1 MATLEKISKKYGYKS
16 IFSNFDLQFAD
27 EKINVIMGKS
37 GIGKTT
43 LLNIL
48 AGITS
53 YEGSITLQKP
63 ISYIFQTPRLIEH
76 LTVGQ
81 NLSYVL
87 SPTKQNKAQIN
98 ADIRF
103 MLEKTG
109 MGDKIN
115 CYPSSLSGGEKQRVS
130 LIRAFMYPSKTLLM
144 DEPFSSIDYALKRQ
158 LIDLLLD
165 FLQKMPK
172 TVIYV
177 THDID
182 EALTLADTL
191 FVLGNNSVLL
201 NQTLSQ
207 EQKPRELSQP
217 SLITLRKLIYNCLS
231 E

>member
-1 MATLEKISKKYGYKS
+1 
-16 IFSNFDLQFAD
+16 
-27 EKINVIMGKS
+27 
-37 GIGKTT
+37 
-43 LLNIL
+43 
-48 AGITS
+48 
-53 YEGSITLQKP
+53 
-63 ISYIFQTPRLIEH
+63 
-76 LTVGQ
+76 
-81 NLSYVL
+81 
-87 SPTKQNKAQIN
+87 
-98 ADIRF
+98 
-103 MLEKTG
+103 
-109 MGDKIN
+109 
-115 CYPSSLSGGEKQRVS
+115 
-130 LIRAFMYPSKTLLM
+130 MYPSKTLLM

-182 EALTLADTL
+182 EALTLADAL

-217 SLITLRKLIYNCLS
+217 SLITLRKQIYNCLS

>member
-1 MATLEKISKKYGYKS
+1 MATLEQINKKYGYKS
-16 IFSNFDLQFAD
+16 IFSDFNLKFAD
-27 EKINVIMGKS
+27 ETINVIMGKS

-48 AGITS
+48 SGITD
-53 YEGSITLQKP
+53 YDGSITVQKP

-87 SPTKQNKAQIN
+87 KVTKQNKEQIN
-98 ADIRF
+98 ADIHA
-103 MLEKTG
+103 MLKKTG
-109 MGDKIN
+109 MDDKID

-130 LIRAFMYPSKTLLM
+130 LIRAFLYPSKTLLM

-182 EALTLADTL
+182 EALTLADNL
-191 FVLGNNSVLL
+191 FVLGNNSILL
-201 NQTLSQ
+201 NERMDQ
-207 EQKPRELSQP
+207 EKKPRDLSQP
-217 SLITLRKLIYNCLS
+217 SLIAMRKQIYECLS

>member
-1 MATLEKISKKYGYKS
+1 MATLEKINKKYGYKS
-16 IFSNFDLQFAD
+16 IFSDFNLKFAD

-48 AGITS
+48 SGITD
-53 YEGSITLQKP
+53 YDGSITVQKP

-87 SPTKQNKAQIN
+87 KVTKQNKEQIN
-98 ADIRF
+98 ADIHA
-103 MLEKTG
+103 MLKKTG
-109 MGDKIN
+109 MEDKID
-115 CYPSSLSGGEKQRVS
+115 CYPSNLSGGEKQRVS
-130 LIRAFMYPSKTLLM
+130 LIRAFLYPSKTLLM

-182 EALTLADTL
+182 EALTLADNL
-191 FVLGNNSVLL
+191 FVLGNNSILL
-201 NQTLSQ
+201 NERLGQ
-207 EQKPRELSQP
+207 EKKPRDLSQP
-217 SLITLRKLIYNCLS
+217 SLIAMRKQIYECLS